1 MIEAFPQP
9 SCLLFFLEQITDRQ
23 IDFLPWLLRYP
34 AQCTGLEP
42 LPESPQ
48 NKVCHRLHPEYTPFS
63 CLPIIC
69 LSAIWKYLFL
79 RNWSYLRHFL
89 ISWRKLNE
97 CYSKL
102 LPTTSATYRLFCFT
116 FHESKSVDVS
126 KRVYVMLCNL
136 WMCNFFTWSL
146 LVKSQC
152 ASCIPSRTDRIVN
165 VGAKWS
171 TFLFIWCHIKSEK
184 KFSVV
189 VVLFVIFCVAIFA
202 LFESFYSEKIF

>member
-79 RNWSYLRHFL
+79 RNWSYLRHFWYL
-89 ISWRKLNE
+89 EGSWLNVIPSF
-97 CYSKL
+97 CRQLL
-102 LPTTSATYRLFCFT
+102 LPADYSLVHFMKVKVLMYP
-116 FHESKSVDVS
+116 KG
-126 KRVYVMLCNL
+126 
-136 WMCNFFTWSL
+136 FTWC
-146 LVKSQC
+146 C
-152 ASCIPSRTDRIVN
+152 A
-165 VGAKWS
+165 
-171 TFLFIWCHIKSEK
+171 TFG
-184 KFSVV
+184 
-189 VVLFVIFCVAIFA
+189 CVASSRGHY
-202 LFESFYSEKIF
+202 L